1 LYILKVENAVKEG
14 KARMSYLV
22 DRKTELKYKT
32 ATVVMESG
40 KPKPVVVESRPKYA
54 VVGLAGSRK
63 KFPISW
69 EQVYS
74 LAERNYT
81 ENIRLEQEAAK
92 KVAKEIR
99 KTRKSEANSPR
110 NRNTRTEG
118 ARGLRK

>member
-1 LYILKVENAVKEG
+1 
-14 KARMSYLV
+14 MSYLV

-40 KPKPVVVESRPKYA
+40 KPKPVVIESRPKYA
-54 VVGLAGSRK
+54 VVGLVGSRK

-74 LAERNYT
+74 LAERNYA
-81 ENIRLEQEAAK
+81 ENIRLEQAATK
-92 KVAKEIR
+92 QVKKEIR
-99 KTRKSEANSPR
+99 KPRESQPDSSRKR
-110 NRNTRTEG
+110 TTGTEG